1 MRKWYAG
8 LTCSLALALSGEA
21 TAASSEVP
29 VAPTAS
35 GSGDDQILVPYLE
48 EAPMIDG
55 DLADWKERAFTDG
68 VWDIHRVRYS
78 SWFDPGI
85 NRLTDH
91 GDEPVPEDDLQARYY
106 IAWDERHLYLGVE
119 ARDNVNDVHDPEH
132 ADSRWY
138 FKDAVAWFIEAPQDE
153 KSEWFAQGD
162 NSFGFVIDA
171 SKPSYGAWWRHG
183 TRASRTTPNEVR
195 RSTPAWRAIFAPERG
210 NTFAK
215 TGICRKRP
223 TRRGVWW
230 RRQSRRLAPSTAV
243 SSISTAPF
251 GRCCVSFLLWWRYR
265 VILRH
270 KTGSTMLIGPL
281 GLFIQTITRMKKP
294 PRK

>member
-1 MRKWYAG
+1 MMRKWYAG
-8 LTCSLALALSGEA
+8 LTCSLALAIAGEA

-55 DLADWKERAFTDG
+55 DLADWKGRAFTDG

-78 SWFDPGI
+78 SWFDPEI

-183 TRASRTTPNEVR
+183 TPSEREIEEPIPADAADYEVR
-195 RSTPAWRAIFAPERG
+195 MNPWGRSDGDFILEARVDMAATLGVSDPDWTPPKVG
-210 NTFAK
+210 DTY
-215 TGICRKRP
+215 GIEILHTDP
-223 TRRGVWW
+223 DGG
-230 RRQSRRLAPSTAV
+230 AY
-243 SSISTAPF
+243 
-251 GRCCVSFLLWWRYR
+251 GGHLLIY
-265 VILRH
+265 
-270 KTGSTMLIGPL
+270 GSGGDDADWGEMMLVGPL
-281 GLFIQTITRMKKP
+281 GPVER
-294 PRK
+294 REE